1 MVAVATTCPHGLP
14 ADQCL
19 ICPTLPAGSVA
30 SATAA
35 ATTAAVPRRQRGGLH
50 VAGVVGALVVVG
62 LVMWALAGV
71 VFAILH
77 VLELAAA
84 AVVAGWA
91 GYRLG
96 HYRGRRDAAR

>member
-1 MVAVATTCPHGLP
+1 MMAVATTCPHGLP

-19 ICPTLPAGSVA
+19 ICPTLPTGSVA
-30 SATAA
+30 SAATAI
-35 ATTAAVPRRQRGGLH
+35 PRRQRGGLH

-84 AVVAGWA
+84 ALAAGWA

-96 HYRGRRDAAR
+96 HYRGRRDAAG